1 MTPEDV
7 FAEFYAA
14 RKDACLR
21 ALVAGGTDRA
31 AAEEAVAEAFARAWA
46 SWPKVSRHPAPSA
59 WVIRTAMNHHVSR
72 WRRMRREVALTPE
85 VAAGAA
91 EWAVDHAER
100 DDLLRAVAASD
111 GRMDEVTVRGRPG
124 YLPPTANGWLLQAG
138 MSDGTVF
145 VLQAPADFTP
155 AQVVEIAEG
164 VGRP

>member
-1 MTPEDV
+1 MTPEDA

-72 WRRMRREVALTPE
+72 WRRMRREG
-85 VAAGAA
+85 GA
-91 EWAVDHAER
+91 H
-100 DDLLRAVAASD
+100 L
-111 GRMDEVTVRGRPG
+111 RGRRRRR
-124 YLPPTANGWLLQAG
+124 
-138 MSDGTVF
+138 
-145 VLQAPADFTP
+145 
-155 AQVVEIAEG
+155 G
-164 VGRP
+164 VGRRPCR